1 MGDPRLG
8 AVDLVDAALA
18 HGTRPQA
25 AEIGAGIGL
34 GEDGGRQDLARGD
47 ARQVFLLLLR
57 RAAEADELG
66 GDLGAGAERTDAD
79 IGARQLLRDDAH
91 GELAETEAAGA
102 LGHGEAEH
110 AERRHLLD
118 HGERD
123 QLVLEMPVMSEGR
136 DALGAEAPELVAHH
150 VERLLAKREMAE
162 IAAVERI
169 LQQLGEPGARRLA
182 VAGAREE
189 RNLGPAEGVEVV
201 IAEA

>member
-1 MGDPRLG
+1 MPSSSAFCATPTARDAVWMRALSNVAMSCLNPCPSRPPSRFSAGTDERG
-8 AVDLVDAALA
+8 A
-18 HGTRPQA
+18 
-25 AEIGAGIGL
+25 
-34 GEDGGRQDLARGD
+34 
-47 ARQVFLLLLR
+47 
-57 RAAEADELG
+57 
-66 GDLGAGAERTDAD
+66 DLGAGAERGAGD

-136 DALGAEAPELVAHH
+136 DALRAEAPELVAHH
-150 VERLLAKREMAE
+150 VERLLAKRDMAE

-182 VAGAREE
+182 VAGAR
-189 RNLGPAEGVEVV
+189 
-201 IAEA
+201 